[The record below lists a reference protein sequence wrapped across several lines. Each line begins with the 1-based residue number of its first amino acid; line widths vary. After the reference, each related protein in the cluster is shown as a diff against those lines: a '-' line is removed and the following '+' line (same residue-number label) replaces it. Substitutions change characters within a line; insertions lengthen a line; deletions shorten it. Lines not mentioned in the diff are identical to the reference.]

1 MQGDCPASRNDHH
14 IEQSSGRRSQYSTP
28 DPDDQVSSEAG
39 QERRTAGMRL
49 GNVQQSQRGKK
60 VRMGLQSLVLFP
72 LQSLLNA
79 HEEASVFSPGLQ
91 RTHRMNDRSSL
102 RVPQEKGFEMESDVV
117 VSRSSNVRVVIFVH
131 RVGFLGTPVCKTIP
145 AISDVPEHEVCARL
159 GVFHALILG
168 RNRGPRKENLLWLE
182 TGLLW
187 LDLPPGAFT
196 IRDPKLGRLLGPFIG
211 AFDETTGGPSRRG
224 ILCIAVGADSMCTV
238 LGEVYALVVSAA
250 GLTL

>member
-1 MQGDCPASRNDHH
+1 MQGDCSASRNDHH
-14 IEQSSGRRSQYSTP
+14 IEQSSGRRSQYGTP
-28 DPDDQVSSEAG
+28 DPDDQVTSKAG

-60 VRMGLQSLVLFP
+60 VRVGFQSLILFP

-102 RVPQEKGFEMESDVV
+102 WVPQEERLEMKPDVV
-117 VSRSSNVRVVIFVH
+117 VSRSSSVRVVIFVH

-145 AISDVPEHEVCARL
+145 AISDVSEYEVCARL
-159 GVFHALILG
+159 GVFQALILR
-168 RNRGPRKENLLWLE
+168 RNCGPRKEDLLRLDI
-182 TGLLW
+182 GLLW
-187 LDLPPGAFT
+187 LDLPPEAFT
-196 IRDPKLGRLLGPFIG
+196 VCDPKFGRLLGPFVG
-211 AFDETTGGPSRRG
+211 AFDEAAGGPMGRG

-250 GLTL
+250 R

>member
-1 MQGDCPASRNDHH
+1 MQGDCAASRNSYH
-14 IEQSSGRRSQYSTP
+14 IKQSSGRRSQYGTP
-28 DPDDQVSSEAG
+28 DPDDQVACEAG

-49 GNVQQSQRGKK
+49 GNVQQSQWGKK
-60 VRMGLQSLVLFP
+60 VRVGFQSLVIFP

-102 RVPQEKGFEMESDVV
+102 WVPQEERLEMKPDVV
-117 VSRSSNVRVVIFVH
+117 VSRSSSVRVVIFVY

-168 RNRGPRKENLLWLE
+168 RNRRPRKENLLWLDI
-182 TGLLW
+182 GLLW

-211 AFDETTGGPSRRG
+211 AFDEATGGPIGRG

-238 LGEVYALVVSAA
+238 LGEVYALVEFAA
-250 GLTL
+250 GKTL